1 MANIKFDDFL
11 REQLKDPKFKASF
24 EEEDNKLSSSA
35 AILLAR
41 EDMGW
46 TQAELAEHANV
57 PRSTVSRTEKGNNV
71 SIATLTK
78 LAAAMGKSV
87 KIKID

>member
-24 EEEDNKLSSSA
+24 EEENNKLSSSA

>member
-11 REQLKDPKFKASF
+11 NEQLKDSKFKAAF
-24 EEEDNKLSSSA
+24 EEENNKLSSSA

-46 TQAELAEHANV
+46 TQAELAKHANV

-78 LAAAMGKSV
+78 LAAAMGKTV
-87 KIKID
+87 KVLID